1 MILRAYFFFLPS
13 LCDMLVTRLSL
24 SFRMCDLVIVQVYVG
39 YVLSCLLSI
48 RFGL

>member
-1 MILRAYFFFLPS
+1 MICVHVFFFLPS
-13 LCDMLVTRLSL
+13 LCDMLATRLSL
-24 SFRMCDLVIVQVYVG
+24 SFRMCDLFIVQVYVG